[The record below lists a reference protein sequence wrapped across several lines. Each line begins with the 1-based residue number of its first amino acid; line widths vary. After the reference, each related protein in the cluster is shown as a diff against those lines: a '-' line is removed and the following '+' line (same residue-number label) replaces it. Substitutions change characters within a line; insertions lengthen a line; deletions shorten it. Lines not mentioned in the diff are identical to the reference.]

1 LRTLI
6 ISLDFIFSCDIIK
19 EKGFKMSYEA
29 TERYRRTKKGVLTNI
44 YSHIVYR
51 SKIKGFID
59 PDFDKEYLHNIFLED
74 GKFNRIYNDW
84 VKSGYLKNT
93 KPSID
98 RISNKK
104 PYLKNNIQMLSWAEN
119 RFKQSMERRSRK
131 GQVCQILNGK
141 IINTFKSQRE
151 AWKNLGV
158 EQAMLSMALNGKCK
172 TAYGYEWK
180 YKNEIIGNIH
190 EK

>member
-1 LRTLI
+1 
-6 ISLDFIFSCDIIK
+6 
-19 EKGFKMSYEA
+19 MSYEA
-29 TERYRRTKKGVLTNI
+29 TNKYRKTPKGVLTNI

-51 SKIKGFID
+51 CKIKGFD
-59 PDFDKEYLHNIFLED
+59 KPNFDKDYLHNRFLED
-74 GKFNRIYNDW
+74 KKFNRIYNNW
-84 VKSGYLKNT
+84 VNSGYLKNT

-98 RISNKK
+98 RINNRLGYTKD
-104 PYLKNNIQMLSWAEN
+104 NIQMLSWAEN

-151 AWKNLGV
+151 AWRTLGV
-158 EQAMLSMALNGKCK
+158 EQSMLSMALTGKCK

-190 EK
+190 TEAKDGE